1 MADKPIKFQRK
12 TVQAVR
18 GTESLSINKW
28 QKQGWE
34 LVDQT
39 PGKLRTTLHFRKPAS
54 KARWLAPLALL
65 GLIALVFGGVGI
77 ASIIDDDEDGAS
89 PDHGATAAPTTP
101 SETFSASPTP
111 APTETSP
118 TEPTPTEDPDA
129 PITVANNKEF
139 ASLLQGDNCARGLGK
154 FAEENAG
161 RVVEFDGSIAAL
173 APHGNYNSRYDILIG
188 PGDDGPNSAVGPS
201 FKFEDVSIYDLNF
214 KAPTP
219 QRIGTGDLLRVTSE
233 VGEYN
238 AQQCLFFLEPVETRI
253 RK

>member
-77 ASIIDDDEDGAS
+77 ASIIDDDEDGADDVEIARVRFV
-89 PDHGATAAPTTP
+89 PLMPGVPR
-101 SETFSASPTP
+101 E
-111 APTETSP
+111 
-118 TEPTPTEDPDA
+118 EDPG
-129 PITVANNKEF
+129 P
-139 ASLLQGDNCARGLGK
+139 
-154 FAEENAG
+154 
-161 RVVEFDGSIAAL
+161 VVG
-173 APHGNYNSRYDILIG
+173 
-188 PGDDGPNSAVGPS
+188 
-201 FKFEDVSIYDLNF
+201 
-214 KAPTP
+214 
-219 QRIGTGDLLRVTSE
+219 
-233 VGEYN
+233 
-238 AQQCLFFLEPVETRI
+238 
-253 RK
+253 